1 MLTVPTPVRGVA
13 DRTQQKKMQSMFV
26 VFTAMFAS
34 VASIA
39 VLSYLQFL
47 QNQFLLTNQ
56 SGLQKNFQDLVSD
69 GKGEG
74 DFFFN
79 YAGPDRW

>member
-1 MLTVPTPVRGVA
+1 
-13 DRTQQKKMQSMFV
+13 MQSMFV
-26 VFTAMFAS
+26 VFTGMFAS

-47 QNQFLLTNQ
+47 QNQFLLTNR

-74 DFFFN
+74 GFFFN
-79 YAGPDRW
+79 CAGPDRW